1 MLTTIVLALV
11 VPAMAGAACLALRG
25 RLCRA
30 TADTRG
36 IALQTVVVIVVLLA
50 IAGGVATVLL
60 TRGGEAVEDLD
71 EASIAPEAASYN
83 NETLCTRAGHSWSG
97 GTNCLPTA

>member
-11 VPAMAGAACLALRG
+11 VPAVVGAACLALRG
-25 RLCRA
+25 RLGQA

-50 IAGGVATVLL
+50 IAGGVAAALL
-60 TRGGEAVEDLD
+60 TRGGEAVEDL
-71 EASIAPEAASYN
+71 EGSSIAPSAANYN
-83 NETLCTRAGHSWSG
+83 NKTLCETAGHSWSVS
-97 GTNCLPTA
+97 TCLATA